1 MGWSILQ
8 MKVVNK
14 EVLMVY
20 MRTLEHVADELY
32 SSSQV
37 WSHTVLRCR
46 LRISRLYFL
55 SFAVIFFWTFMLS
68 LAERATMYDLC
79 C

>member
-20 MRTLEHVADELY
+20 MCMLEHVAGELY
-32 SSSQV
+32 KSSQV
-37 WSHTVLRCR
+37 WSHRVLRCR
-46 LRISRLYFL
+46 LRIS
-55 SFAVIFFWTFMLS
+55 AVVLFFGPS
-68 LAERATMYDLC
+68 C
-79 C
+79 